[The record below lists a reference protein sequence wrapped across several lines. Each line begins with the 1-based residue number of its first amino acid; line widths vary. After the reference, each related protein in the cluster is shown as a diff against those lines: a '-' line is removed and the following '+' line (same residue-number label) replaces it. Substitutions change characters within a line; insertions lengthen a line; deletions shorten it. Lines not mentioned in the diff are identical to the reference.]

1 MSQSSSSAQPVNHQ
15 ENNPMNNDID
25 ANNTN
30 DISNVNN
37 AASQFNQNTAINVDA
52 SEVEKFNNLASE
64 WWNKTGAFA
73 TLHEINPL
81 RLNWIEENVK
91 RGFMSADSDKT
102 AEMGLA
108 GKKVLDV
115 GCGGGILSESMA
127 RRGADVT
134 GIDLGTEN
142 LKAAALHA
150 EQSNL
155 NDTLRYQHI
164 PIEQLAATHA
174 GQFDV
179 VTCMEML
186 EHVPDPTAIVEA
198 CFALLA
204 PGGVCV
210 LSTINRNPKSY
221 LFAIVGAEYVLRLL
235 DRGTH
240 DYAKFITPA
249 ELDNMAVN
257 AGFTRQD
264 IIGLHY
270 NPLTKRYWLA
280 QNVDVNYMMAV
291 QKPLA

>member
-1 MSQSSSSAQPVNHQ
+1 MSQAFSSAQPVNNKLNTQ
-15 ENNPMNNDID
+15 ENNELD
-25 ANNTN
+25 
-30 DISNVNN
+30 NN
-37 AASQFNQNTAINVDA
+37 AAASDFNQNTAINVDA

-91 RGFMSADSDKT
+91 RGFMSADSSKT

-108 GKKVLDV
+108 AKKVLDV
-115 GCGGGILSESMA
+115 GCGGGILAESMA

-186 EHVPDPTAIVEA
+186 EHVPDPAAIVEA
-198 CFALLA
+198 CFTLLA

-249 ELDNMAVN
+249 ELDKMAIT

>member
-1 MSQSSSSAQPVNHQ
+1 MSQALSSS
-15 ENNPMNNDID
+15 NDTTSSTLD
-25 ANNTN
+25 NTP
-30 DISNVNN
+30 
-37 AASQFNQNTAINVDA
+37 NTIINVDP
-52 SEVEKFNNLASE
+52 SEVEKFNNLAGE
-64 WWNKTGAFA
+64 WWSNTGAFA

-91 RGFMSADSDKT
+91 RGYQNDSSSHNSASQEAAGKT
-102 AEMGLA
+102 AEQGLT

-115 GCGGGILSESMA
+115 GCGGGILAESMA

-142 LKAAALHA
+142 LKAATVHA
-150 EQSNL
+150 EQSGLEN
-155 NDTLRYQHI
+155 TLRYQHI
-164 PIEQLAATHA
+164 PVEELAKTHA

-186 EHVPDPTAIVEA
+186 EHVPDPSSIVQA
-198 CFALLA
+198 CFELLA

-249 ELDNMAVN
+249 ELDKMAITAEFV
-257 AGFTRQD
+257 RQD

-291 QKPLA
+291 QKPLR

>member
-1 MSQSSSSAQPVNHQ
+1 MSSALSSSPSLNEQ
-15 ENNPMNNDID
+15 
-25 ANNTN
+25 ANSSLDDT
-30 DISNVNN
+30 
-37 AASQFNQNTAINVDA
+37 TATVINVDP
-52 SEVEKFNNLASE
+52 SEVDKFNKLASE
-64 WWNKTGAFA
+64 WWSKTGAFA

-91 RGFMSADSDKT
+91 RSYQNDSADTDIHKT
-102 AEMGLA
+102 AETGLA

-150 EQSNL
+150 EQSAL
-155 NDTLRYQHI
+155 HETLRYQHI
-164 PIEQLAATHA
+164 PVEELAKTHA
-174 GQFDV
+174 SQFDV

-186 EHVPDPTAIVEA
+186 EHVPDPSSIVQA
-198 CFALLA
+198 CFELLA

-249 ELDNMAVN
+249 ELDKMAID

-291 QKPLA
+291 NKPLA